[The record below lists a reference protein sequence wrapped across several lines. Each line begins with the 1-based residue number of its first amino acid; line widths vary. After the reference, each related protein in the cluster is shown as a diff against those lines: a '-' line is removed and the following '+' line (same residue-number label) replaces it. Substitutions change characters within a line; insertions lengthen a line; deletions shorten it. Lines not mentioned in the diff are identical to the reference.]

1 MEETTAAPVAPVQTD
16 DDYQESDVFLWA
28 NNLVQIKE
36 ELNIELFFFNKNY
49 VVYRTNR
56 SKELEMQVQQLFID
70 PLLEFVLEGADM
82 GLVVRGF
89 EDAESEEHVLMRTR
103 LRNVTKAQ
111 EVLGW
116 LRTQE
121 QEIEQFVEE
130 EHDIKR
136 IKGVLARVTHKDLK
150 QPFYVIK
157 AFPQSNVMKGSAG
170 WLMRGGKFVQFD
182 ADAALRIAPENHLLI
197 LEQDMYVFNQAKLEA
212 LFGYNAKKFA
222 IAEQKAAEIE
232 ENFKLSFL
240 EGQTLNTMIK
250 EKKALVNKLQKIDTQ
265 TVKQDELLEHAE
277 EMGIDI
283 MTDTD
288 GSILIMDTKDI
299 TKFVNLLNDDYYE
312 SPMTGLRYEIRSKK
326 PLKLNDEGAVP
337 ESPFAK
343 EATAGEE

>member
-1 MEETTAAPVAPVQTD
+1 MEETAASMVSASAD
-16 DDYQESDVFLWA
+16 DDYQESDIFLWA

-36 ELNIELFFFNKNY
+36 DLTIELFFFNKNY
-49 VVYRTNR
+49 VVYRTAR
-56 SKELEMQVQQLFID
+56 SKELEMHVQQLFID
-70 PLLEFVLEGADM
+70 PLLEFVLEGADI

-89 EDAESEEHVLMRTR
+89 EDAESEEHVLQRTR

-121 QEIEQFVEE
+121 HEIEQFVEE

-157 AFPQSNVMKGSAG
+157 AFPQANVMKGSTG
-170 WLMRGGKFVQFD
+170 WLMRDGKFVQFD
-182 ADAALRIAPENHLLI
+182 AEAALRIAPENHLLI

-240 EGQTLNTMIK
+240 EGQSLNGMVK
-250 EKKALVNKLQKIDTQ
+250 EKKALVNKLQKLDTQ
-265 TVKQDELLEHAE
+265 AVNQEQLLDHAE
-277 EMGIDI
+277 ELGIDI

-288 GSILIMDTKDI
+288 GSILIMDSKDI

-312 SPMTGLRYEIRSKK
+312 SPMTGLRYEIKSKK
-326 PLKLNDEGAVP
+326 PLKLNEEESVP

-343 EATAGEE
+343 EVPAGDA